1 MVNVSA
7 DIQWQ
12 IIRKTSSFLRRQRGI
27 PKHFSRERFN
37 IKGVNSIRFN
47 GLVHKKGL
55 DIQASP
61 DGKGI
66 VVAVKK
72 RNSDNIFCKVHK
84 KQRKEDENQR
94 ADVMNITFEL
104 MSLPIRLL
112 ADRYMKGLRKTY
124 FPSRSNVSV
133 TLKKNSRKSLK
144 SVKNI
149 ARSYQNAHKG
159 LVQKRASQLLRSLK
173 PVASRRGRHVR
184 KAEV

>member
-1 MVNVSA
+1 MVNASA

-47 GLVHKKGL
+47 GLVHRKGL

-66 VVAVKK
+66 IVAMKK
-72 RNSDNIFCKVHK
+72 R
-84 KQRKEDENQR
+84 
-94 ADVMNITFEL
+94 
-104 MSLPIRLL
+104 
-112 ADRYMKGLRKTY
+112 RKTC
-124 FPSRSNVSV
+124 FPNKSSV
-133 TLKKNSRKSLK
+133 HITLKKNSRKSLK

-149 ARSYQNAHKG
+149 ARSYRNSHKG
-159 LVQKRASQLLRSLK
+159 LAQMRASQLLRSLK

>member
-1 MVNVSA
+1 MVLASA

-55 DIQASP
+55 DIQAAP

-66 VVAVKK
+66 VVTLKK
-72 RNSDNIFCKVHK
+72 RTKS
-84 KQRKEDENQR
+84 
-94 ADVMNITFEL
+94 A
-104 MSLPIRLL
+104 
-112 ADRYMKGLRKTY
+112 
-124 FPSRSNVSV
+124 FPAKSTSSV
-133 TLKKNSRKSLK
+133 TLKKNSRKSLR
-144 SVKNI
+144 SVRNI
-149 ARSYQNAHKG
+149 ARNYRNAHK
-159 LVQKRASQLLRSLK
+159 LLAKKRASQLLRSLK
-173 PVASRRGRHVR
+173 PVASRRGRRVR

>member
-1 MVNVSA
+1 MVNALA
-7 DIQWQ
+7 DVLWQ
-12 IIRKTSSFLRRQRGI
+12 IIRKRSSFLHRQRGI

-47 GLVHKKGL
+47 GLIHRKGL

-61 DGKGI
+61 EGKGI
-66 VVAVKK
+66 VVTMKK
-72 RNSDNIFCKVHK
+72 RN
-84 KQRKEDENQR
+84 
-94 ADVMNITFEL
+94 
-104 MSLPIRLL
+104 
-112 ADRYMKGLRKTY
+112 KTNM
-124 FPSRSNVSV
+124 PSKSNVSV

-149 ARSYQNAHKG
+149 ARSYRIAHKG
-159 LVQKRASQLLRSLK
+159 LAQKRASQLLRSLK

>member
-1 MVNVSA
+1 MVSA

-12 IIRKTSSFLRRQRGI
+12 VIRKTSSFLRRQRGI

-55 DIQASP
+55 DIQAAP

-66 VVAVKK
+66 VVTMKK
-72 RNSDNIFCKVHK
+72 RTKNS
-84 KQRKEDENQR
+84 
-94 ADVMNITFEL
+94 
-104 MSLPIRLL
+104 
-112 ADRYMKGLRKTY
+112 
-124 FPSRSNVSV
+124 FPTKSSVSI

-144 SVKNI
+144 SVRNI
-149 ARSYQNAHKG
+149 ARSYRIAHRG
-159 LVQKRASQLLRSLK
+159 LAQKRASQLLRSLK
-173 PVASRRGRHVR
+173 PVDSRRGRRGRHVR

>member
-1 MVNVSA
+1 MASA

-55 DIQASP
+55 DIQATS

-66 VVAVKK
+66 IVAMKK
-72 RNSDNIFCKVHK
+72 RDSICVGFFNIVTSILNATSVFWLS
-84 KQRKEDENQR
+84 R
-94 ADVMNITFEL
+94 ITLSLE
-104 MSLPIRLL
+104 MSL
-112 ADRYMKGLRKTY
+112 A
-124 FPSRSNVSV
+124 
-133 TLKKNSRKSLK
+133 
-144 SVKNI
+144 
-149 ARSYQNAHKG
+149 
-159 LVQKRASQLLRSLK
+159 QKRASQLLRSLK
-173 PVASRRGRHVR
+173 PVASRRGRRVR

>member
-72 RNSDNIFCKVHK
+72 RS
-84 KQRKEDENQR
+84 
-94 ADVMNITFEL
+94 
-104 MSLPIRLL
+104 
-112 ADRYMKGLRKTY
+112 KTY